1 MTVQEITDLR
11 KNGRLKEALQAAEIE
26 YAQAKNNFTGGAL
39 FWCLYDISKQ
49 KDSAEELTELYNRMT
64 TLFEEAKLEDKGINF
79 MKTALSNLERRINPV
94 GQEIKE
100 AITALKSGASADITR
115 LKVEQMFL
123 NGELNQNLYQD
134 YGWLIYYTLKGTPV
148 GEVQKRK
155 ILLRNYLKLSINGKN
170 PLHSLI
176 LSEAVKVERNT
187 PLQFRIR
194 DFVKLW
200 DLENLRDEDWRQFMT
215 DNGITIPSLVEKLVG
230 VYAKELKADKVK
242 ADKEFIELAD
252 KAFERYTNNQYMPLY
267 KAYIL
272 ISSDKPEE
280 ALEFYK
286 GIIMK
291 TPSKCYL
298 WEQAAEIVDD
308 VEMRIGLL
316 CKAISVEKDE
326 SFVGGCRLNLAKALI
341 EYGLLPNAK
350 CELDKY
356 YNFYTSQGW
365 GLKQDFKEV
374 VNLIPQETIAE
385 NNTSLYNEFI
395 PKAETFIYSAIPSQ
409 FAIKIEDRQID
420 DKKRPGRKFIQWTLM
435 TKNGTIRLKKPNNFG
450 LDSRMKN
457 GTPFDIKIHE
467 DKIVWIKQSEE
478 NPLGH
483 DWIKT
488 QSGIVRLRADRN
500 GKKYAIID
508 GTYVGEKHLRN
519 ITDGQNVKLVAVR
532 QEDGRW
538 SAISLAKL

>member
-1 MTVQEITDLR
+1 MTIKEITALR
-11 KNGRLKEALQAAEIE
+11 KAGKIEEALQAAENE
-26 YAQAKNNFTGGAL
+26 FSLNANNFTAATL
-39 FWCLYDISKQ
+39 FWCLNDISKQ
-49 KDSAEELTELYNRMT
+49 NTSQDAIEV
-64 TLFEEAKLEDKGINF
+64 LFERMKSLYENYCPGDERMPNSLNAIEKRIDTLSKELSEATKIAKNG
-79 MKTALSNLERRINPV
+79 
-94 GQEIKE
+94 
-100 AITALKSGASADITR
+100 AITDDLIQKCMTH
-115 LKVEQMFL
+115 L
-123 NGELNQNLYQD
+123 NTGDLSTNLYGD
-134 YGWLIYYTLKGTPV
+134 LGWLIYYNLKATPTNDV
-148 GEVQKRK
+148 DKRK
-155 ILLRNYLKLSINGKN
+155 QLLRDYLKLGL
-170 PLHSLI
+170 PRPELLHSLI
-176 LSEAVKVERNT
+176 LREAVKVEKNT
-187 PLQFRIR
+187 PLKFRIR
-194 DFVKLW
+194 DFMNLW
-200 DLENLRDEDWRQFMT
+200 GWGNFRPEDWDQFQS
-215 DNGITIPSLVEKLVG
+215 DNGNTRNSLIEKLIS
-230 VYAKELKADKVK
+230 VYVKELKTDKVISPN
-242 ADKEFIELAD
+242 EFHTLVDIALV
-252 KAFERYTNNQYMPLY
+252 KYPNNQYMPLY
-267 KAYIL
+267 KANVL
-272 ISSDKPEE
+272 ISLGKNGE
-280 ALEFYK
+280 ALEYYK
-286 GIIMK
+286 ELIMK

-374 VNLIPQETIAE
+374 VHLIPQGTIAE
-385 NNTSLYNEFI
+385 DNTSLYNEFI

-457 GTPFDIKIHE
+457 GTPFDIKINE

-488 QSGIVRLRADRN
+488 HSGIVRLRADRN

-508 GTYVGEKHLRN
+508 GTYVGEKHLMN